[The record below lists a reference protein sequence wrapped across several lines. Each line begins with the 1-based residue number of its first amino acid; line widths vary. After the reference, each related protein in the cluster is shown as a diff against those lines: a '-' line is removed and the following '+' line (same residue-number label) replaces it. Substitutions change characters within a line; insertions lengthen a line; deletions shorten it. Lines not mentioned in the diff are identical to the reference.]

1 MRLAALAFGHGIDI
15 ERIGGAVVAV
25 FPHACEILTSGGRLI
40 TLASKSAGTL
50 PGGITVD
57 TPDDFEFARAVAP
70 DAEAVTRAGVLRF
83 SNSELTIDLRA
94 AEPWHSGVR
103 ALALDL
109 AQTPQRYL
117 WEQAQEALR
126 ADGRIAPFL
135 GIAAVAIGDLIDASH
150 VFDDTK
156 AQAAAARLIGLGD
169 GTTPAGD
176 DFLVGHLGGLW
187 SSARGQPSRL
197 DFAKRTRR
205 RHRCPGATHA
215 SRQPRLSRRRGGG
228 GTVRAVERCCRGD
241 RRGIDGGR
249 GGKNRRGD
257 PGGSYLRRVR
267 RAWIVDGCGGVR
279 RSGAGARA
287 QRALT
292 FF

>member
-197 DFAKRTRR
+197 DFAEQLGGDIVALAPRT
-205 RHRCPGATHA
+205 HRV
-215 SRQPRLSRRRGGG
+215 SRAYLDAAAAGELSERLSD
-228 GTVRAVERCCRGD
+228 VAAA
-241 RRGIDGGR
+241 IA
-249 GGKNRRGD
+249 
-257 PGGSYLRRVR
+257 GGSMAGAAEKIGAAIRV
-267 RAWIVDGCGGVR
+267 GHT
-279 RSGAGARA
+279 SGACAVLGLLTGAA
-287 QRALT
+287 AFDDPALAHGLSAL
-292 FF
+292 